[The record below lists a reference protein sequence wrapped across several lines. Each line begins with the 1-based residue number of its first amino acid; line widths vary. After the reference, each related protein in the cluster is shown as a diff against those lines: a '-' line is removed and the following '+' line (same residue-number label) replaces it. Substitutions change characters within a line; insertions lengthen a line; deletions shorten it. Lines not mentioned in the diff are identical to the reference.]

1 MKTAAIYSRKSK
13 YTGKGESIENQINIC
28 KDYLSKLGIYDYII
42 YEDEGYSGKNVDR
55 PEFKKLLADAKKRK
69 FQVLI
74 CYRLDRVS
82 RNIADFSNLINTL
95 EKYEISFISV
105 SEQFD
110 TSTAIGRA
118 MMYIASVFAQ
128 LERETIAERI
138 RDNMLELAKSGRW
151 LGGQTPTGFKSTP
164 IVYLDSEL
172 KERKMFKLEPIE
184 EELQLIKLLYS
195 KYLELKSL
203 SQVEKY
209 CLQNN
214 IKTKMNKDFV
224 KSKIKT
230 ILTNPVYV
238 KATKE
243 VFEYLESK
251 GITVV
256 GEPDGIHG
264 LYLYNK
270 RKGKTDY
277 KDISNWI
284 CSVAKHE
291 GIIEAK
297 DWLAVQRLL
306 EKNKSMAP
314 RLGKSKVGLLSG
326 LVKCKKCGTTM
337 RVTYGV
343 YSKALG
349 KAPHY
354 YTCRLKVS
362 SGKVRCDNK
371 NAKGDDIEKA
381 VVDAIRNLYLDKDR
395 LIDELSKYV
404 NDISSQNTEKEIQKI
419 NATIK
424 QNEDAIGNLT
434 NTLSFTQDSNTAK
447 IIIQKIENLSSENE
461 VLKKKLTEL
470 KEAVLIEEAR
480 QEKIKFL
487 AKSIEMFDTLFETSS
502 FEDKRRLLTN
512 IIDKVYWDGDTNSI
526 EIIYK

>member
-13 YTGKGESIENQINIC
+13 YTGKGESTENQINMC
-28 KDYLSKLGIYDYII
+28 KEYLSKLGIYDYIV
-42 YEDEGYSGKNVDR
+42 YEDEGFSGKNAER
-55 PEFKKLLADAKKRK
+55 PEFKKLLNDAKKRK
-69 FQVLI
+69 FQILI

-82 RNIADFSNLINTL
+82 RNIADFANLINIL
-95 EKYEISFISV
+95 ERYEIDFISV

-110 TSTAIGRA
+110 TSTPMGRA

-184 EELQLIKLLYS
+184 EELQLIKLLYR

-209 CLQNN
+209 CLQND

-224 KSKIKT
+224 KSKLKT

-243 VFEYLESK
+243 VYEYLESK
-251 GITVV
+251 GITCV

-291 GIIEAK
+291 GVIEAK
-297 DWLAVQRLL
+297 DWLAVQKTLD
-306 EKNKSMAP
+306 KNKSLAP

-326 LVKCKKCGTTM
+326 LIKCKKCGTTM
-337 RVTYGV
+337 RVTHGV

-349 KAPHY
+349 RAPHY
-354 YTCRLKVS
+354 YTCKLKAS
-362 SGKVRCDNK
+362 SGKARCDNK
-371 NAKGDDIEKA
+371 NAKGDDIERA
-381 VVDAIRNLYLDKDR
+381 VVDAIRNLCLDKER

-404 NDISSQNTEKEIQKI
+404 NGISSINAEKEIQRI
-419 NATIK
+419 NAIIK
-424 QNEDAIGNLT
+424 QNQEAIENLT

-447 IIIQKIENLSSENE
+447 IIIQKIQLLSLENE
-461 VLKKKLTEL
+461 ELKKKLSEL
-470 KEAVLIEEAR
+470 NETVLLEESR
-480 QEKIKFL
+480 QEKIILL
-487 AKSIEMFDTLFETSS
+487 AKSIEMFDTLFESSS

-512 IIDKVYWDGDTNSI
+512 IIDKVYWDGDSNSI
-526 EIIYK
+526 EIVYK